1 MYLKLVAEPSSM
13 NRDDPRPA
21 EAARGSMVD
30 ASIRVAKMLGYS
42 DAAGAIRGYL
52 MLAESSLSLDDLA
65 EMTGYSKS
73 TVSTNM
79 AQLERMGIVRR
90 GRRPGDKRH
99 YYSTIMSIDEGRKVH
114 NEIFRE
120 IMQILSAGAEEA
132 MEKLEKLEA
141 TGGGGEAERLRG
153 RLGSI
158 RDDCIGG
165 QRFADLLDQFSIQEL
180 VEILAR
186 EVEERKKGGM

>member
-13 NRDDPRPA
+13 NRQDARPD
-21 EAARGSMVD
+21 EAARGCMVD

-52 MLAESSLSLDDLA
+52 MTADTPLSLDDLA
-65 EMTGYSKS
+65 EVTGYSKS

-90 GRRPGDKRH
+90 GRRPGDKKL
-99 YYSTIMSIDEGRKVH
+99 YYSTIISIDEGRKVH

-120 IMQILSAGAEEA
+120 IMQILAAGAGEA
-132 MEKLEKLEA
+132 MENLEA
-141 TGGGGEAERLRG
+141 AGGGEEAERLRG
-153 RLGSI
+153 RLESI

-165 QRFADLLDQFSIQEL
+165 QRFADLLDQFSFQDL
-180 VEILAR
+180 TEILGR
-186 EVEERKKGGM
+186 EVEGRRKGVK

>member
-13 NRDDPRPA
+13 NREDARPD
-21 EAARGSMVD
+21 EAARGCMVD

-52 MLAESSLSLDDLA
+52 MMSDSPLSLDDLA
-65 EMTGYSKS
+65 EVTGYSKS

-132 MEKLEKLEA
+132 MEKLEA

>member
-1 MYLKLVAEPSSM
+1 MYLKLMADPPTM
-13 NRDDPRPA
+13 NREDPQPD
-21 EAARGSMVD
+21 EAARRSIVD

-52 MLAESSLSLDDLA
+52 MLSDVPLSLDDLA
-65 EMTGYSKS
+65 EVTGYSKS

-90 GRRPGDKRH
+90 VRRPGDKRH
-99 YYSTIMSIDEGRKVH
+99 YYSTIISIDEGRKVH

-120 IMQILSAGAEEA
+120 IMQILAEGAEKG
-132 MEKLEKLEA
+132 MEHLEA
-141 TGGGGEAERLRG
+141 AGGGQEAERLIG
-153 RLGSI
+153 RLGLI

-180 VEILAR
+180 TEILAR
-186 EVEERKKGGM
+186 EVEGRNKGGK

>member
-1 MYLKLVAEPSSM
+1 MYLKLMADPPTM
-13 NRDDPRPA
+13 NREEPQPD
-21 EAARGSMVD
+21 EAARRSIVD

-52 MLAESSLSLDDLA
+52 MLSDVPLSLDELA
-65 EMTGYSKS
+65 EVTGYSKS
-73 TVSTNM
+73 TISTNM

-90 GRRPGDKRH
+90 VRRPGDKRH
-99 YYSTIMSIDEGRKVH
+99 YYSTIISIDEGRKVH

-120 IMQILSAGAEEA
+120 IMQILAEGAEKG
-132 MEKLEKLEA
+132 MEHLEGA
-141 TGGGGEAERLRG
+141 GGGQEAERLIG

-180 VEILAR
+180 TEILAR
-186 EVEERKKGGM
+186 QVEGRNKGGK